1 MINIQID
8 IDQAELILELIDDRA
23 IHLKNKLENDNDKAW
38 DEYSKLVDIEIK
50 LKKELKDYK

>member
-1 MINIQID
+1 MKIEID
-8 IDQAELILELIDDRA
+8 NDQAELILELIDDRA